1 MIDNMMKISL
11 TLVAIDK
18 MSRVIKDAVKK
29 SETEFQKL
37 QNEIKETSRMFDE
50 MGKKIATAGA
60 GLTAA
65 GVGIAHQLGMTDAI
79 QEAFEMEH
87 RLRELGNVGE
97 LTAKQIANMDE
108 KLGRI
113 SKYTNQYRPEI
124 IEGLNVLVASGVDP
138 TKALD
143 YMNVIGKTATAEQAA
158 IIDISKT
165 AFSVSDNLKVPIDS
179 LGKSM
184 DILAQSGKEGRFEL
198 KDMAS
203 AFPSLT
209 AGASMLGMKG
219 VPAVASLGA
228 ALQIAMKGAGD
239 ASEAANN
246 LENFIQKVTS
256 PLAVKNFKDTFGIN
270 LKNVLV
276 DAAKQG
282 KDPILEVLEVMNK
295 ASKGDIFKVSEVFQ
309 DKQVL
314 SFIKPMLQNLD
325 EYKRIKSSALGA
337 SGIIDSDFTNM
348 MTTTN
353 EQWKQLR
360 INMKELVFP
369 HLHAPLKALNDLL
382 NKINSNPVLQKG
394 LFTAV
399 IGTIG
404 AGLALTLL
412 GVGTM
417 LTGKLI
423 GFYGTFLE
431 KARAL
436 TPVLVKNSV
445 ALLDFMG
452 LNSSSHSLNN
462 AFNLFKAGNKL
473 GLDLPKHVLLGF
485 GADVRRIDND
495 LKNSFKALPSN
506 ILKSTIALKDWTVS
520 SVKALPAN
528 FMNAIKLFKTGF
540 LSIPSMIRAAI
551 VSFRAFSLTLLTS
564 PLGWIALAIAGVA
577 FVIYKYWK
585 PITGFFKGVF
595 QGLKEGL
602 APLMPVFNK
611 LAQSLEPIT
620 KPIKAVFDWLKK
632 LFTPVND
639 VGGAAEKMGV
649 KFGKAIVNI
658 ILKFANLVQKAFEF
672 GAKIGDMLTFGLLSK
687 TGKTQAAINKHAQII
702 RGHLPHSPAKTGPLK
717 DLHKVKISETIASA
731 IKPLPIVAAM
741 NKALSFKSLPLK
753 AQSRGVNSGGGSTVI
768 HYNPIITMSGA
779 KQGAKDDFLAL
790 LKKHKEEI
798 LTMVRKENER
808 KMRLAY

>member
-97 LTAKQIANMDE
+97 LSSKQIAGMDKE
-108 KLGRI
+108 LGKI

-138 TKALD
+138 TKALG

-165 AFSVSDNLKVPIDS
+165 AFSVSDNLKVPIND

-203 AFPSLT
+203 TFPSLT

-282 KDPILEVLEVMNK
+282 KDPILEVLEVMKK
-295 ASKGDIFKVSEVFQ
+295 ASKDDIFKVSEVFQ

-325 EYKRIKSSALGA
+325 EYKRIKASALGA

-382 NKINSNPVLQKG
+382 NKINSNPVMQKG

-412 GVGTM
+412 GAGTM

-423 GFYGTFLE
+423 GFYGTFLG
-431 KARAL
+431 KAREL
-436 TPVLVKNSV
+436 TPVLLKNSV
-445 ALLDFMG
+445 ALLEFMG
-452 LNSSSHSLNN
+452 LKSSSHSLNN
-462 AFNLFKAGNKL
+462 AFNIFKAGNKL
-473 GLDLPKHVLLGF
+473 GLDLPRHVLLGF
-485 GADVRRIDND
+485 GADIRRIDND
-495 LKNSFKALPSN
+495 LRKFFKNLPSN
-506 ILKSTIALKDWTVS
+506 ILKSTIALKDWTVT
-520 SVKALPAN
+520 SVKALPSN
-528 FMNAIKLFKTGF
+528 FMNSLKSFKSGF
-540 LSIPSMIRAAI
+540 LSIPSMIRTAI

-564 PLGWIALAIAGVA
+564 PLDWIALAIAGVA

-595 QGLKEGL
+595 QGLNEGL
-602 APLMPVFNK
+602 SPLMPVFNK
-611 LAQSLEPIT
+611 LAQALEPIT

-632 LFTPVND
+632 LFTPVDD

-649 KFGKAIVNI
+649 KFGKA
-658 ILKFANLVQKAFEF
+658 LANLVQKAFGF

-702 RGHLPHSPAKTGPLK
+702 RDHLPHSPAKTGPLK

-731 IKPLPIVAAM
+731 IKPLPIIAAM

-779 KQGAKDDFLAL
+779 KQGVKDDFLAL